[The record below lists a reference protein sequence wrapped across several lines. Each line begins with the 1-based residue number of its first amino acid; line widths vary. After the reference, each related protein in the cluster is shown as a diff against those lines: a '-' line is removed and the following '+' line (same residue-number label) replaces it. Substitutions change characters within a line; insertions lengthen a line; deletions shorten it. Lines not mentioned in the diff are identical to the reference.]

1 MEALRKKLASRR
13 GASILMALLFL
24 LLCMMVGTS
33 VLMAAAS
40 NAGKIRSNQEEQQK
54 YLTLSSALTLL
65 CDELEDMEYV
75 GQYYYGYVKVYRL
88 ETIYDQDGQPTGE
101 TREKP
106 VRNVY
111 YYEQVTGALRKK
123 GGDPAAEWGLKDVF
137 PLYNDLDSAFSD
149 YFQVPPGQ
157 KTPVDGYKETPL
169 SPTMIFPLSPHSVT
183 IAAAVDEDTYGG
195 LADQVS
201 IKGEVDGKGKITL
214 TATLKDHPEYV
225 MEAVLKPEGSLR
237 DVLTLSASPAKKPAV
252 VRRYLAGA
260 ELPTSLDKDTE
271 MALNETTGTLTW
283 TLERIVKKEGAGA

>member
-1 MEALRKKLASRR
+1 MEALRKKLASRQ

-75 GQYYYGYVKVYRL
+75 GQYYYGYVEVYRL
-88 ETIYDQDGQPTGE
+88 ETIYDQDGQPTG
-101 TREKP
+101 TREEH

-111 YYEQVTGALRKK
+111 YYEQKTGMLRKK
-123 GGDPAAEWGLKDVF
+123 DGDPAAEWRLKEVF
-137 PLYNDLDSAFSD
+137 PLYNDLDSTFSD
-149 YFQVPPGQ
+149 YFQVPLGQ
-157 KTPVDGYKETPL
+157 KNPVDQYRETPL

-183 IAAAVDEDTYGG
+183 ITAAVDEETYGG
-195 LADQVS
+195 LADQVD
-201 IKGEVDGKGKITL
+201 IEGEVDGKGKITL

-237 DVLTLSASPAKKPAV
+237 DILTLSASPAKKPAV

-260 ELPTSLDKDTE
+260 ELPSTLDKGTE
-271 MALNETTGTLTW
+271 MALNETAGKLTW

>member
-75 GQYYYGYVKVYRL
+75 GQYYYGCIQVFRRVYTYDEDGNVTGYIEEDVRKVH
-88 ETIYDQDGQPTGE
+88 
-101 TREKP
+101 
-106 VRNVY
+106 
-111 YYEQVTGALRKK
+111 YYEQETGVLRKK
-123 GGDPAAEWGLKDVF
+123 DGDPAAEWRLKEVF
-137 PLYNDLDSAFSD
+137 PLYNDLDSTFSD
-149 YFQVPPGQ
+149 YFQVPLGQ
-157 KTPVDGYKETPL
+157 KNPVDQYRETPL

-183 IAAAVDEDTYGG
+183 IAAAVDEETYGG
-195 LADQVS
+195 LADQVD
-201 IKGEVDGKGKITL
+201 IEGEVDGKGKITL

-237 DVLTLSASPAKKPAV
+237 DILTLSASPAKKPAV
-252 VRRYLAGA
+252 VRRYLAEA
-260 ELPTSLDKDTE
+260 ELPPSLDKDTE
-271 MALNETTGTLTW
+271 MALNETAGKLTW